1 MFRSFTI
8 GCLSFFCIW
17 IVWTDPSAAQKRLKA
32 KLAYNMFWSPTNGS
46 YLETYLAVDGN
57 SVTYIPKP
65 DGKYQ
70 AELEVTIRFMQ
81 EESIIYADKYVL
93 LSPPSEKT
101 EEQSFN
107 FLDQQ
112 RYALMDG
119 KYDMEI
125 IIADRHA
132 EEKSVFQVKLPVEIS
147 FPTDRVTISDIQLIE
162 NYSKADKDQVSM
174 LSKSGYNLIP
184 YVDNYYPPTVNT
196 IRFYTEI
203 YHTSLVIPDEMCL
216 ITYHIETY
224 EQQRI
229 MEKFRGFTR
238 RASASV
244 IPLLG
249 EFPIGTLPSG
259 NYYLTIEVRN
269 KKNEILGYRQCS
281 FIRFSPQADSI
292 RNRELEELNIENT
305 FAAAIT
311 NRDTLIDYILSL
323 RPIATS
329 QEVTF
334 HNNQLKVAR
343 VETMQKFFYDFWH
356 KRNPEN
362 PAGAWQDYYE
372 EVKKVNAEFSTKTFK
387 GYDTDRGRI
396 YLKYGPPNT
405 RMKEYHEPSA
415 YPYEIWHYYKIGNQL
430 NRKFIFYNTD
440 LVTNNFTIL
449 YSDVIGEQTGI
460 TNWQAELHRR
470 DTPLKDD
477 VRDHNQRDFTPGNNV
492 FKNFENPR

>member
-1 MFRSFTI
+1 MMVVSLDHT
-8 GCLSFFCIW
+8 
-17 IVWTDPSAAQKRLKA
+17 AAQKRLKA
-32 KLAYNMFWSPTNGS
+32 KLAYNTFWSPTDGP
-46 YLETYLAVDGN
+46 YLETYLSVDGN
-57 SVTYIPKP
+57 SVVYRQQAE
-65 DGKYQ
+65 GKFQ
-70 AELEVTIRFMQ
+70 AELEVTVQFMQ
-81 EESIIYADKYVL
+81 DGKITYADKYIL
-93 LSPPSEKT
+93 LSPPAEKP
-101 EEQSFN
+101 EGQNFN

-112 RYALMDG
+112 RYALADG
-119 KYDMEI
+119 KYDLEI

-132 EEKSVFQVKLPVEIS
+132 EKKNAFQVKLPIEIS
-147 FPTDRVTISDIQLIE
+147 FPTDRVTVSDIQLIE
-162 NYSKADKDQVSM
+162 SYSKAEKGQTS
-174 LSKSGYNLIP
+174 LLTKSGYNLIP

-203 YHTSLVIPDEMCL
+203 YHTSSVIPDEMCL

-238 RASASV
+238 RTSASV

-249 EFPIGTLPSG
+249 EFPIGLLPSG
-259 NYYLTIEVRN
+259 NYYLTVEVRN
-269 KKNEILGYRQCS
+269 KKNEILAFRQCA

-311 NRDTLIDYILSL
+311 HRDSLMEYILSL

-329 QEVTF
+329 QEITF
-334 HNNQLKVAR
+334 HTNQLKVAR
-343 VETMQKFFYDFWH
+343 IETMQKFFYDFWH

-362 PAGAWQDYYE
+362 PAKAWQDYHE
-372 EVKKVNAEFSTKTFK
+372 EVKKVNAEFSTRTFK

-405 RMKEYHEPSA
+405 RTKEYHEPSA
-415 YPYEIWHYYKIGNQL
+415 YPYEIWHYYKIGNQM

-477 VRDHNQRDFTPGNNV
+477 GRNYIQRDFTPGNNV